1 MPLLVNSVPN
11 LAQGVS
17 QQPDNLRYPGQC
29 DEQINAW
36 ATVVEG
42 LVKRPHTSY
51 IKNVGSSQPS
61 NLFTHFVK
69 RDETNKYVIAVSLGG
84 VSAHNLSLGTSYNV
98 AVTSIASSYLSLGG
112 SVTNPLKD
120 IRALTVADYT
130 FIVNKKVE
138 VEKSRNNSL
147 SNVPP
152 PEALIA
158 VKLGDYDKAY
168 SIFID
173 DQLVMPGGTKVDGG
187 SIANSEHDYTHTNEV
202 PSTYISGRAG
212 HSDGKYADT
221 NYIAADL
228 ASCIS
233 AQHATSRVS
242 IDDIT
247 ITNGGS
253 GWLKNL
259 YINRTKNVTRLF
271 YSESQTYREAIPES
285 VPKKL
290 TFSVLQTTAGVDNRS
305 AKGYC
310 KVSNGVIEEFIFDNR
325 GSGYDPSGTFTLEL
339 EQRYSLNLKFFG
351 KTVWA
356 RPSGNSTPVTQPTY
370 STLTTKI
377 NPPLRVQREGSLIK
391 VVKSLT
397 VSNGGGYYILK
408 QEHTS
413 TADNEPGTGAN
424 AGIYWEQTSVSAGSA
439 AWASGVDYKFNEDI
453 DVRVEDGLA
462 NQGLDALYKETSSIT
477 DLPKK
482 CFNKFIIKIKG
493 DADIAQDDYYV
504 RFQTKDGND
513 YGEGSWVETIG
524 WNKDD
529 TKSQGIGGIDTELE
543 DKTMPCTL
551 LSYFNTDGTINSF
564 RLQSP
569 GERLIVKN
577 GSNYYYLIEAHN
589 SSSTNEPGVGADSE
603 EYWAS
608 IDQVTQGFIEWSSG
622 VYYYDNYKDN
632 KYAARAAGDDFTNPF
647 PSFVGQTINDVFF
660 FKNRLGFLTNNAV
673 IFSEADAYFNFFRTT
688 TQQLLD
694 SAPIDVGLSHTKVA
708 VLQHAIPF
716 QEKLML
722 FSKQSQF
729 VLRGADIL
737 SPKTV
742 AISPVTEYDISDSIN
757 PLAVGNYIYF
767 TFQRNDYEGVYE
779 YFVDNNTETFN
790 AEEITQQIPKYI
802 NKKATRIVGSPAE
815 NTLVITTDDDLK
827 TLFVYKYFWSNK
839 EKIQSAWMKFT
850 FDRDI
855 VGCDFIDSK
864 LFMLTSDTEG
874 LHLESL
880 TLEDGLKDSG
890 LDYTLYLD
898 SRVEGSTLTTSYDA
912 TTKKTTISGL
922 PYDPTNLEIYT
933 KIGTKRELTVINS
946 TLSEKLTNGD
956 FSAVTGTNF
965 DNWTKIT
972 GAYDTVKQA
981 AGILKRV
988 AGTYT
993 VVRQNVSLTANTRY
1007 KLVFD
1012 WSTTGNTASGSGSI
1026 NFGEDTT
1033 WEASGVT
1040 GVSHSINKAGGD
1052 VYYFTTGDTPPT
1064 RMDMSIINDDY
1075 EWNSISLI
1083 QERSVEVTGDITSV
1097 PFFAGKP
1104 YNMLYRFSDQTLKQP
1119 TERGGRSASDYTYQ
1133 TIRSGSL
1140 NYADTGHF
1148 TVEVTPKYRDT
1159 YSYAFNPD
1167 IVGANLSL
1175 NEFTPQNG
1183 HFRFPVQAQPNEV
1196 TIEVKSSSAL
1206 PVKLLAAEFESMF
1219 IPRSRRY
1226 GS

>member
-51 IKNVGSSQPS
+51 IKNVDSSQPS

-69 RDETNKYVIAVSLGG
+69 RDETNQYVINVSVGG
-84 VSAHNLSLGTSYNV
+84 SVSAINLSLGTSIPV
-98 AVTSIASSYLSLGG
+98 ATTSIAQSYLSGI
-112 SVTNPLKD
+112 TNPAQEL
-120 IRALTVADYT
+120 RALTVADYT
-130 FIVNKKVE
+130 FLVNKSKQIEISNSPDLKSKTIVNDEGKY
-138 VEKSRNNSL
+138 
-147 SNVPP
+147 
-152 PEALIA
+152 EALVF
-158 VKLGDYDKAY
+158 VKLGDYEKRYDIYLDGKVIESSHSSLPHIPSSSFVAGHTYESATSSAGEHADTEYIADHLEQILKTYLTSDKR
-168 SIFID
+168 I
-173 DQLVMPGGTKVDGG
+173 
-187 SIANSEHDYTHTNEV
+187 SEALLTSPVGATPWEYD
-202 PSTYISGRAG
+202 SGRTELPAYKEG
-212 HSDGKYADT
+212 YVNVEYEFSIDQYDSYDSVTQTYGDQIGFGAKGTVVFKNGRVSSSKLTHHGTGYDNGLADDTLKLTITRHLVFYHYQWPARARNKGISYTESYKNTYTTSGAHGTMPTFTNSFLAT
-221 NYIAADL
+221 NY
-228 ASCIS
+228 
-233 AQHATSRVS
+233 T
-242 IDDIT
+242 
-247 ITNGGS
+247 
-253 GWLKNL
+253 
-259 YINRTKNVTRLF
+259 VTR
-271 YSESQTYREAIPES
+271 EGA
-285 VPKKL
+285 
-290 TFSVLQTTAGVDNRS
+290 
-305 AKGYC
+305 
-310 KVSNGVIEEFIFDNR
+310 VIKIEGDQ
-325 GSGYDPSGTFTLEL
+325 DFTI
-339 EQRYSLNLKFFG
+339 R
-351 KTVWA
+351 T
-356 RPSGNSTPVTQPTY
+356 
-370 STLTTKI
+370 
-377 NPPLRVQREGSLIK
+377 
-391 VVKSLT
+391 
-397 VSNGGGYYILK
+397 
-408 QEHTS
+408 
-413 TADNEPGTGAN
+413 
-424 AGIYWEQTSVSAGSA
+424 
-439 AWASGVDYKFNEDI
+439 
-453 DVRVEDGLA
+453 EDGLA
-462 NQGLDALYKETSSIT
+462 NQGLGVAYKEVDSIV
-477 DLPKK
+477 DLPKS
-482 CFNKFIIKIKG
+482 CFNKFRVKVRG
-493 DADIAQDDYYV
+493 DADINQDDYYV
-504 RFQTKDGND
+504 RFETKDKED
-513 YGEGSWVETIG
+513 YGEGSWVETVG
-524 WNKDD
+524 WGTD
-529 TKSQGIGGIDTELE
+529 IRAAAELEGIDTTLNN
-543 DKTMPCTL
+543 KTMPVTIVPK
-551 LSYFNTDGTINSF
+551 FNGDGSVNKFIVQTPNELVGTVENNGTIYNLVEEHVSTAATEPGSTVDTDGDGI
-564 RLQSP
+564 
-569 GERLIVKN
+569 
-577 GSNYYYLIEAHN
+577 Y
-589 SSSTNEPGVGADSE
+589 DWE
-603 EYWAS
+603 EYWIPTTKFTTAPDWEVDKRYVDGLAGYVS
-608 IDQVTQGFIEWSSG
+608 RQ
-622 VYYYDNYKDN
+622 
-632 KYAARAAGDDFTNPF
+632 AGDDFTNPF

-898 SRVEGSTLTTSYDA
+898 SRVEGSEVNVSLYNP
-912 TTKKTTISGL
+912 TTKKTRISDI
-922 PYDPTNLEIYT
+922 PYSVSLGSGVNLFT
-933 KIGTKRELTVINS
+933 KIGTQRAITTV
-946 TLSEKLTNGD
+946 D
-956 FSAVTGTNF
+956 
-965 DNWTKIT
+965 
-972 GAYDTVKQA
+972 
-981 AGILKRV
+981 
-988 AGTYT
+988 
-993 VVRQNVSLTANTRY
+993 
-1007 KLVFD
+1007 
-1012 WSTTGNTASGSGSI
+1012 STTIDVNGTLASYVDDGSGDYVGYEDKLYYCIKSHTSGSD
-1026 NFGEDTT
+1026 F
-1033 WEASGVT
+1033 V
-1040 GVSHSINKAGGD
+1040 VSNW
-1052 VYYFTTGDTPPT
+1052 
-1064 RMDMSIINDDY
+1064 R
-1075 EWNSISLI
+1075 
-1083 QERSVEVTGDITSV
+1083 EVTEVPDGTPDWTAATAYSQGVIYKCETTHTAPSSFVAVDTSV
-1097 PFFAGKP
+1097 TPNVTYWSVSTDVAAAPAWSNGNFYNNDEYFFIGRP

>member
-51 IKNVGSSQPS
+51 IKNVDSSQPS

-147 SNVPP
+147 SDVPP

-173 DQLVMPGGTKVDGG
+173 DQLVMPGGTTVGG
-187 SIANSEHDYTHTNEV
+187 SNIANSEHDYTHTNEV
-202 PSTYISGRAG
+202 PSTYITGRAG

-233 AQHATSRVS
+233 AQHATSRVA

-247 ITNGGS
+247 ITNGNGGS

-259 YINRTKNVTRLF
+259 YINKTKHVTRLF
-271 YSESQTYREAIPES
+271 YTESQTYREAIPES
-285 VPKKL
+285 APKKL

-339 EQRYSLNLKFFG
+339 QQWYSIDLKFFG
-351 KTVWA
+351 KTVWTK
-356 RPSGNSTPVTQPTY
+356 PSGNSTPVTQPTY

-397 VSNGGGYYILK
+397 VSNGGAYYILK
-408 QEHTS
+408 QPHAS
-413 TADNEPGTGAN
+413 TADNEPGTGVN
-424 AGIYWEQTSVSAGSA
+424 AGIYWELTSVSAGSA
-439 AWASGVDYKFNEDI
+439 AWASGVDYTFSEDI

-524 WNKDD
+524 WNQDD

-632 KYAARAAGDDFTNPF
+632 KYSARAAGDDFTNPF

-673 IFSEADAYFNFFRTT
+673 VFSEADAYFNFFRTT

-898 SRVEGSTLTTSYDA
+898 SRVEGSEVNVSLYNP
-912 TTKKTTISGL
+912 TTKKTRISNI
-922 PYDPTNLEIYT
+922 PYSVSLGSGVNLFT
-933 KIGTKRELTVINS
+933 KIGTQRAITTVDS
-946 TLSEKLTNGD
+946 TTIDVNGTLA
-956 FSAVTGTNF
+956 S
-965 DNWTKIT
+965 
-972 GAYDTVKQA
+972 Y
-981 AGILKRV
+981 
-988 AGTYT
+988 
-993 VVRQNVSLTANTRY
+993 VSLGGTIYKCETTHTAPSSF
-1007 KLVFD
+1007 VAVD
-1012 WSTTGNTASGSGSI
+1012 
-1026 NFGEDTT
+1026 
-1033 WEASGVT
+1033 
-1040 GVSHSINKAGGD
+1040 
-1052 VYYFTTGDTPPT
+1052 
-1064 RMDMSIINDDY
+1064 
-1075 EWNSISLI
+1075 
-1083 QERSVEVTGDITSV
+1083 TSV
-1097 PFFAGKP
+1097 TPNVTYWSVSTDVATAPAWSSGKFYNNDEYFFIGRP

-1175 NEFTPQNG
+1175 NEFIPQNG
-1183 HFRFPVQAQPNEV
+1183 HFRFAVQAQPNEV

-1206 PVKLLAAEFESMF
+1206 PVKILAAEFESMF